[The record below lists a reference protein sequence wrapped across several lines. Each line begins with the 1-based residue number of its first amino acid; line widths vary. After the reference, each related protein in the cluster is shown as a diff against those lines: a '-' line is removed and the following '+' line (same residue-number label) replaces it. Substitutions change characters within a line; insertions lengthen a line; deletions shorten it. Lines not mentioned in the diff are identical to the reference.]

1 MLEILKLMWELKT
14 TRYTEC
20 SVILQLRELSVYRS
34 HKYSEVTGYYVD
46 PGICV
51 KLKEHVDLIRPYYY
65 SWVKYSGRPTYPV
78 PHPTMN
84 NCGEAYNTEN
94 RWGED
99 EYGDNRR
106 DLARHLAECLTQN
119 IISRHL

>member
-14 TRYTEC
+14 TQYTEC
-20 SVILQLRELSVYRS
+20 SVILQLKKLSKYVSYS
-34 HKYSEVTGYYVD
+34 YSEELGEYVD
-46 PGICV
+46 PGLCV
-51 KLKEHVDLIRPYYY
+51 KLKEHVDLIRPYFR
-65 SWVKYSGRPTYPV
+65 SWAKYSGRVTYPV
-78 PHPTMN
+78 PHPTIDN
-84 NCGEAYNTEN
+84 YGVAYDTEN